1 MGSMNKSHVLI
12 AAALGGLVG
21 YMIAKRK

>member
-1 MGSMNKSHVLI
+1 MGSMNKSHVAI
-12 AAALGGLVG
+12 AAVIGGLVG